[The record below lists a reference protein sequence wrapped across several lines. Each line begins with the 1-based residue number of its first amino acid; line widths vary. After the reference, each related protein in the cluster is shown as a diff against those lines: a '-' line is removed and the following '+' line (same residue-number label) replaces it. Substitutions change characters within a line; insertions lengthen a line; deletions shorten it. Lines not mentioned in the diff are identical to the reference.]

1 MTRFHPIQI
10 CQFLISGTPVT
21 SPLTAVD
28 KIYPATGEIIAIIE
42 QAINKM
48 LDADNEAKSV
58 HIALRPHKPVA
69 IRACSDHMR
78 QYFKLLAAK
87 KTALQLFG
95 LYGGIE
101 IFLQAGLRIDHHL
114 LDFIARLHHR

>member
-21 SPLTAVD
+21 SPITAVD

-48 LDADNEAKSV
+48 LDAYKEAKSV
-58 HIALRPHKPVA
+58 HISLPPYKPVA
-69 IRACSDHMR
+69 IPACSDHMR
-78 QYFKLLAAK
+78 QYFKLLKFK
-87 KTALQLFG
+87 KTAL
-95 LYGGIE
+95 
-101 IFLQAGLRIDHHL
+101 
-114 LDFIARLHHR
+114 